1 MLRSFPHYQ
10 QLDSMDCGPSCLRM
24 IAKFYG
30 RVYSIQNLREKAFIT
45 REGVSMLGI
54 SEAAEAIGFRTQG
67 VRITVEELEK
77 ECPLPCILHWNQWH
91 FVVCYKI
98 RKGKFYIADPAAGLI
113 TYTREEFKRCWVS
126 TKVDGQDTG
135 TALLLEPGP
144 EFYGMEDEERDRK
157 RNLGFFF
164 RYISPYRREMAQLVL
179 GMVTASVLQLILP
192 FLTQSLVDTGIRDN
206 NLGFIT
212 LILISQLVIFIAKL
226 SVDFI
231 RSWILLHVNT
241 RINIA
246 LISDFL
252 AKLMRLPLHFFDTK
266 MVGDI
271 MQRIGDHDRVEAF
284 MTGTSINT
292 LFSFVNFIVFGFV
305 LAYYDWT
312 ILGLFLVGNGL
323 YVAWV
328 LAFMRWRRELDVKR
342 FSQAAGEQ
350 SNLFQ
355 LITGMQEI
363 KLNNCETKM
372 RWKWERI
379 QVKLFKIGIKGLA
392 LQQYQQLGAVFFN
405 QTTNILIS
413 FIAARAVVQGD
424 MTLGMMM
431 SVTYIVGQLSSPI
444 EQLIDFSRSLQDAK
458 ISLERLGEIHGKED
472 EEQAGGIRLNVLP
485 DDRTL
490 RLENLSFSYD
500 GADRDYVLEDI
511 NLTIPHNRVTAIVG
525 ASGSGKTTI
534 VKLLL
539 GFYNPNKGDVKIGD
553 TSLKNLNPHV
563 WRSKTGSVM
572 QDGFIFSDT
581 IANNIAPGEEMV
593 DKERLLHAVR
603 VANIRDFIDSLP
615 LGYNTK
621 IGMEGNGVSQVQRQR
636 ILIARAVYK
645 NPDFIFLDEATN
657 ALDANNEREIM
668 EQLHAFYKGRTVVV
682 VAHRLSTVR
691 DADKIVVLDADLA
704 NATMTMTFAK
714 EFPNRHFDVGIAE
727 ANMVDMAA
735 GMSRMGLIPFCST
748 FAVFAGRSYDQ
759 IRNGVCYPHFNV
771 KLAFTHAGVS
781 VGEDGGSH
789 QAIEDIALMRVLP
802 GMTVICPCDANETYQ
817 AVKAAAEMD
826 GPVYLR
832 LARLA
837 TPVLDPMPFTI
848 GKGNVLMD
856 GSDAVIFTCGLMVSE
871 CLKAAELLKE
881 KGMHPAIVNL
891 HTIKPID
898 AELVRTYAAKCKRVY
913 TVEEHS
919 VIGGLGDAVGDVLLS
934 SGVACTFK
942 KIGVQDRFGQSGK
955 AMEVLAE
962 YGLTGP
968 QIAQTI
974 AG

>member
-1 MLRSFPHYQ
+1 MLNKFPLYY
-10 QLDSMDCGPSCLRM
+10 QLDQADCGPTCLRM
-24 IAKFYG
+24 IAKYHG
-30 RVYSIQNLREKAFIT
+30 RSYTLQSLCDHAFIT

-54 SEAAEAIGFRTQG
+54 SEAAEAIGFRTSG
-67 VRITVEELEK
+67 VRITIEELIN
-77 ECPLPCILHWNQWH
+77 ECSLPCILHWNQNH

-98 RKGKFYIADPAAGLI
+98 KNGNFYIADPAAGLI
-113 TYTREEFKRCWVS
+113 TYAKEEFKRCWIS
-126 TKVDGQDTG
+126 TRVDGKDSG

-144 EFYGMEDEERDRK
+144 EFYGIDDEEKGKK
-157 RNLGFFF
+157 RNFGFFF
-164 RYISPYRREMAQLVL
+164 QYISPYRWEMAQLVL
-179 GMVTASVLQLILP
+179 GMVTASILQLILP

-206 NLGFIT
+206 NLSFIT
-212 LILISQLVIFIAKL
+212 LVLISQLVIFVAKL

-241 RINIA
+241 RVNIA

-271 MQRIGDHDRVEAF
+271 MQRIGDHDRIESF

-328 LAFMRWRRELDVKR
+328 LSFMRWRRELDVKR

-363 KLNNCETKM
+363 KLNNCETQM
-372 RWKWERI
+372 RWKWEKI

-424 MTLGMMM
+424 ITLGMMM

-458 ISLERLGEIHGKED
+458 ISLERLSEIHQKED
-472 EEQAGGIRLNVLP
+472 EEQTLYLKLNTLP
-485 DDRTL
+485 TNRTL
-490 RLENLSFSYD
+490 RMENLSFSYD

-511 NLTIPHNRVTAIVG
+511 NLMIPHNKLTAIVG

-539 GFYNPNKGDVKIGD
+539 GFYDPNKGDVRVGD
-553 TSLKNLNPHV
+553 LSLRNLNPHV

-581 IANNIAPGEEMV
+581 IANNIAAGEEV
-593 DKERLLHAVR
+593 IDKERLLHAVR

-621 IGMEGNGVSQVQRQR
+621 IGMEGNGVSQGQRQR

-645 NPDFIFLDEATN
+645 NPEFIFLDEVTN

-668 EQLHAFYKGRTVVV
+668 EQLHSFYKGRTVVI

-691 DADKIVVLDADLA
+691 DADKIVVLD
-704 NATMTMTFAK
+704 
-714 EFPNRHFDVGIAE
+714 
-727 ANMVDMAA
+727 
-735 GMSRMGLIPFCST
+735 
-748 FAVFAGRSYDQ
+748 
-759 IRNGVCYPHFNV
+759 
-771 KLAFTHAGVS
+771 
-781 VGEDGGSH
+781 
-789 QAIEDIALMRVLP
+789 
-802 GMTVICPCDANETYQ
+802 
-817 AVKAAAEMD
+817 
-826 GPVYLR
+826 
-832 LARLA
+832 
-837 TPVLDPMPFTI
+837 
-848 GKGNVLMD
+848 KGH
-856 GSDAVIFTCGLMVSE
+856 I
-871 CLKAAELLKE
+871 
-881 KGMHPAIVNL
+881 
-891 HTIKPID
+891 
-898 AELVRTYAAKCKRVY
+898 
-913 TVEEHS
+913 VEEGTHQELTEKRGTYYKL
-919 VIGGLGDAVGDVLLS
+919 VKNQLELGN
-934 SGVACTFK
+934 
-942 KIGVQDRFGQSGK
+942 
-955 AMEVLAE
+955 
-962 YGLTGP
+962 
-968 QIAQTI
+968 
-974 AG
+974 